1 MSPISLLSFL
11 IFKARHI
18 SPNDSLLLFNL
29 ALVEQ
34 RLAMA
39 ALRDE
44 RSSLSTVLSA
54 VRELEM
60 AQRFFVYL
68 SKEGDRMKFDLSYAT
83 HEARKC
89 ADYLSQAQHHLSRA
103 RKVDD
108 EERAL
113 KEKLEE
119 EKEALRLKQEEEQR
133 AVLRQK
139 ELQAQ
144 HLEEQRA
151 QFKMRTQNLLQFTEQ
166 FPEVKTKA
174 SRKKKDHSSEIY
186 SEGDEENEGSKKK
199 RGGRSQEKRKDKRE
213 RKGEGHSEKQ
223 RHKSNRKRLV

>member
-1 MSPISLLSFL
+1 VEQKQYIGAIQMYENCLRKFYNFHNTEVLLYLSRAYFKAGRL
-11 IFKARHI
+11 LECKQTLLKARHI

-39 ALRDE
+39 ALRCIACVYVRDDDSSVTPMLSFHSPRMLRDE

-89 ADYLSQAQHHLSRA
+89 ADYLSQVQ
-103 RKVDD
+103 
-108 EERAL
+108 
-113 KEKLEE
+113 
-119 EKEALRLKQEEEQR
+119 
-133 AVLRQK
+133 
-139 ELQAQ
+139 
-144 HLEEQRA
+144 
-151 QFKMRTQNLLQFTEQ
+151 
-166 FPEVKTKA
+166 
-174 SRKKKDHSSEIY
+174 
-186 SEGDEENEGSKKK
+186 
-199 RGGRSQEKRKDKRE
+199 
-213 RKGEGHSEKQ
+213 
-223 RHKSNRKRLV
+223 